1 MTSRAPLVQQQ
12 QQQQMSATISFGDLE
27 ETPSWAMQP
36 PASFQLVQDSEFP
49 ALGPAASKHSKPL
62 TVATHK
68 RPVAEP
74 KPVQARQAARLSPE
88 QLHRALVIEE
98 SAHLLQLALA
108 NPKPKRSETACNLM
122 TRMQFMRG
130 SNGLSFTSDLCL
142 LPKDLNV
149 GKCGDRHKLAA
160 EVSVK
165 LHAALVAQCGRDDFT
180 VSVRFGFEDK
190 ARQHNVRATVMW

>member
-1 MTSRAPLVQQQ
+1 
-12 QQQQMSATISFGDLE
+12 MSATISFGDLE

-108 NPKPKRSETACNLM
+108 YPKPKRSETACNLM

>member
-1 MTSRAPLVQQQ
+1 
-12 QQQQMSATISFGDLE
+12 
-27 ETPSWAMQP
+27 
-36 PASFQLVQDSEFP
+36 
-49 ALGPAASKHSKPL
+49 
-62 TVATHK
+62 
-68 RPVAEP
+68 
-74 KPVQARQAARLSPE
+74 
-88 QLHRALVIEE
+88 
-98 SAHLLQLALA
+98 
-108 NPKPKRSETACNLM
+108 M

-180 VSVRFGFEDK
+180 VSVRFGLQRTVNGAAARKESASCGESR
-190 ARQHNVRATVMW
+190 ARQPPSQ

>member
-1 MTSRAPLVQQQ
+1 
-12 QQQQMSATISFGDLE
+12 MSATISFGDLE

-74 KPVQARQAARLSPE
+74 KPVQARQPALLSPE

-108 NPKPKRSETACNLM
+108 YPKPKRADPKSKRSETACNLI

-190 ARQHNVRATVMW
+190 AKQHTIRATVMW

>member
-1 MTSRAPLVQQQ
+1 
-12 QQQQMSATISFGDLE
+12 MSATISFGDLE

-62 TVATHK
+62 TLPTHK

-74 KPVQARQAARLSPE
+74 KPVQARQPARLSPE
-88 QLHRALVIEE
+88 QLHRALVIDE
-98 SAHLLQLALA
+98 SAHLLQLAFA
-108 NPKPKRSETACNLM
+108 YPKSKRSETPCNLI
-122 TRMQFMRG
+122 TRLQFMRG

-149 GKCGDRHKLAA
+149 GKCGDRHALAA

-180 VSVRFGFEDK
+180 VSVRFGYEDK
-190 ARQHNVRATVMW
+190 AKQHTVRATVMW